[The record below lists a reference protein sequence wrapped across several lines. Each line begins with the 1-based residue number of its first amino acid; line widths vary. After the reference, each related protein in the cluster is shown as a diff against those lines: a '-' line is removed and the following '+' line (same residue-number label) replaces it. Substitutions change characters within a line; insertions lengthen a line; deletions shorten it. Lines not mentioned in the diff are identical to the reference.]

1 MRIRPSGSKVWLACP
16 LGLTMQNLYG
26 DRYPAGA
33 AADEGTAAH
42 WVLENT
48 LQGTEHPPEDWL
60 TAPNG
65 VAVTQDMRDH
75 AAAAE
80 SYVEDLCQSDTARVL
95 SERQLT
101 MRLPDGTALT
111 GTADVLVLPPDGKTV
126 HVIDYK
132 YGHGHVPAD
141 SPQLKIYGIAAAQE
155 FNRETVHLHVIQPRD
170 YTAKSPRS
178 YHFTPAAQ
186 TDFCDEVANA
196 LRLAMKPKPYAVA
209 GSHCLR
215 CPGRGH
221 CDTLRTASLEFSEA
235 CGTDTTAPEAVAAE
249 LRIAQQAVDLATARL
264 KGLQDE
270 ATHVISSGGLV
281 PGWALERKPGRQ
293 QWKASDE
300 AHVLALADAFGIGDA
315 VSKRVLI
322 TPLQAQKAG
331 LPAELVKLHT
341 ERPMGEP
348 KLVPAA
354 DTLAAQVFS
363 TGA

>member
-1 MRIRPSGSKVWLACP
+1 
-16 LGLTMQNLYG
+16 MQNLYG

-42 WVLENT
+42 WVLEEALAARVDEVT
-48 LQGTEHPPEDWL
+48 KV
-60 TAPNG
+60 APNG
-65 VAVTQDMRDH
+65 VSVTNDMIEHALNAVDFVERL
-75 AAAAE
+75 AE
-80 SYVEDLCQSDTARVL
+80 GITERCVF
-95 SERQLT
+95 SERRLT
-101 MRLPDGTALT
+101 MTLPDGTAIT
-111 GTADVLVLPPDGKTV
+111 GTADVVVLPPDGKTV

-155 FNRETVHLHVIQPRD
+155 FNREVVHLHVIQPRD
-170 YTAKSPRS
+170 YTARSPRS

-186 TDFCDEVANA
+186 NDFCDEVSNA
-196 LRLAMKPKPYAVA
+196 LRLAHAAKPYAVA
-209 GSHCLR
+209 GTHCLR

-270 ATHVISSGGLV
+270 ATHVLSSGCVV

-293 QWKASDE
+293 QWKATDE
-300 AHVLALADAFGIGDA
+300 AHVLQLADAFGIGDA

-341 ERPMGEP
+341 ERPMGDP

>member
-42 WVLENT
+42 WVLEQT
-48 LQGTEHPPEDWL
+48 LATGFTPEDL

-65 VAVTQDMRDH
+65 VAISEDMCRYAGD
-75 AAAAE
+75 AAQFIDKLG
-80 SYVEDLCQSDTARVL
+80 SGGVIY
-95 SERQLT
+95 SERQLA
-101 MRLPDGTALT
+101 MRLPDGTAIT
-111 GTADVLVLPPDGKTV
+111 GTADVVVLPPDGKTV

-141 SPQLKIYGIAAAQE
+141 SPQLKIYGIAAAQK
-155 FNRETVHLHVIQPRD
+155 FNREVVHMHVIQPRD

-186 TDFCDEVANA
+186 TEFCDEVANA

-209 GSHCLR
+209 GMHCLR

-270 ATHVISSGGLV
+270 ATHVLSSGGVV

-348 KLVPAA
+348 KLVPAG
-354 DTLAAQVFS
+354 DTLAAKVFS

>member
-42 WVLENT
+42 WVLEHT
-48 LQGTEHPPEDWL
+48 LAACVNADDL
-60 TAPNG
+60 LNVAAPNG
-65 VAVTQDMRDH
+65 VTVTKDMVAHAND
-75 AAAAE
+75 AAAFIE
-80 SYVEDLCQSDTARVL
+80 GLTGDGQRY

-101 MRLPDGTALT
+101 MTLPDGTAIS
-111 GTADVLVLPPDGKTV
+111 GTADVVVLPPDGKTV

-141 SPQLKIYGIAAAQE
+141 SPQLKIYGVAAAQE
-155 FNRETVHLHVIQPRD
+155 FNREVVHLHVIQPRD

-186 TDFCDEVANA
+186 NDFCDEVANA
-196 LRLAMKPKPYAVA
+196 LRMAMKPKPYAVA

-221 CDTLRTASLEFSEA
+221 CETLRAASLEFSEA
-235 CGTDTTAPEAVAAE
+235 SGTDTTAPEAVAAE
-249 LRIAQQAVDLATARL
+249 LRIAQQAVELATARL

-270 ATHVISSGGLV
+270 ATHVLSSGGVV

-293 QWKASDE
+293 EWKNE
-300 AHVLALADAFGIGDA
+300 QPVLALAEAFGILDT
-315 VSKRVLI
+315 VSTRKLI

>member
-26 DRYPAGA
+26 DRYPSGA

-42 WVLENT
+42 EVLEKA
-48 LQGTEHPPEDWL
+48 LRLEGTPT
-60 TAPNG
+60 TASNG
-65 VAVTQDMRDH
+65 VAITDEMRNH
-75 AAAAE
+75 AEAALQFVWRLQGDGGE
-80 SYVEDLCQSDTARVL
+80 FWT
-95 SERQLT
+95 ERQLT
-101 MRLPDGTALT
+101 MTLPDGTAIL
-111 GTADVLVLPPDGKTV
+111 GTADVVVLPPDGKTV

-141 SPQLKIYGIAAAQE
+141 SPQLKIYGVAAAQE
-155 FNRETVHLHVIQPRD
+155 FNREVVHLHVIQPRD
-170 YTAKSPRS
+170 YTARSPRS

-186 TDFCDEVANA
+186 SEFCDEVANA
-196 LRLAMKPKPYAVA
+196 LRLAHAAKPYAVA

-215 CPGRGH
+215 CPGRGP
-221 CDTLRTASLEFSEA
+221 
-235 CGTDTTAPEAVAAE
+235 CGTRRAATMEFAERCATEMISPEALSEE
-249 LRIAQQAVDLATARL
+249 LKIAQMAVDLATAGLR
-264 KGLQDE
+264 GLQDE
-270 ATHVISSGGLV
+270 ATHVLSGGGVV

-300 AHVLALADAFGIGDA
+300 AHVLALADAFGVGDA

-341 ERPMGEP
+341 ERPVGEP

-354 DTLAAQVFS
+354 DTLAAKTF
-363 TGA
+363 GA

>member
-1 MRIRPSGSKVWLACP
+1 MLRIRPSGSKVWLACP

-42 WVLENT
+42 EVLEAV
-48 LQGTEHPPEDWL
+48 L
-60 TAPNG
+60 TPGSRVLEFASNG
-65 VAVTQDMRDH
+65 VTISEEMREH
-75 AAAAE
+75 ARAAWL
-80 SYVEDLCQSDTARVL
+80 YVASLCGEGGAFH
-95 SERQLT
+95 SERPLT
-101 MRLPDGTALT
+101 MRLPTTPDIQ
-111 GTADVLVLPPDGKTV
+111 GTADVVVLPPDGKTV

-186 TDFCDEVANA
+186 TEFCDEVANA
-196 LRLAMKPKPYAVA
+196 LRLAMLPKPYAVA
-209 GSHCLR
+209 GTHCLR

-293 QWKASDE
+293 QWKATDE
-300 AHVLALADAFGIGDA
+300 AHVLALADAFGIGGA

-322 TPLQAQKAG
+322 TPPQAQKAG

-341 ERPMGEP
+341 ERPMGQP
-348 KLVPAA
+348 RLVPAA

>member
-1 MRIRPSGSKVWLACP
+1 MTLRIRPSGSKVWLACP

-26 DRYPAGA
+26 DRYPSGA

-42 WVLENT
+42 WVLEH
-48 LQGTEHPPEDWL
+48 LLGEVDRPEGL
-60 TAPNG
+60 IHAPNG
-65 VAVTQDMRDH
+65 VKITEDMVRHAQD
-75 AAAAE
+75 AANVVIGIASGGAW
-80 SYVEDLCQSDTARVL
+80 QT
-95 SERQLT
+95 ERQLT
-101 MRLPDGTALT
+101 MTLPDGTAIT
-111 GTADVLVLPPDGKTV
+111 GTADVVVLPPDGKSV

-155 FNRETVHLHVIQPRD
+155 FNREVVHLHVIQPRD
-170 YTAKSPRS
+170 YTARSPRS

-186 TDFCDEVANA
+186 SEFCDEVANA
-196 LRLAMKPKPYAVA
+196 LRLAHAAKPYAVA
-209 GSHCLR
+209 GTHCLR

-221 CDTLRTASLEFSEA
+221 CDTLRTASLEFSGA

-264 KGLQDE
+264 KGMQDE
-270 ATHVISSGGLV
+270 ATHVLSSGGVV

-293 QWKASDE
+293 QWKNESE
-300 AHVLALADAFGIGDA
+300 VLALADAFGIGDA

-341 ERPMGEP
+341 ERPVGEP

>member
-1 MRIRPSGSKVWLACP
+1 MTLRIRPSGSKVWLACP

-26 DRYPAGA
+26 DRYPSGA

-42 WVLENT
+42 EVLEAVI
-48 LQGTEHPPEDWL
+48 QYQPPPEV
-60 TAPNG
+60 AKNG
-65 VAVTQDMRDH
+65 VTVTQQMKEE
-75 AAAAE
+75 AYSALYNVIE
-80 SYVEDLCQSDTARVL
+80 PLCLSDVGEML
-95 SERQLT
+95 SERKLT
-101 MRLPDGTALT
+101 MTLPDGTAIT
-111 GTADVLVLPPDGKTV
+111 GTADVVVLPPDGKTV

-155 FNRETVHLHVIQPRD
+155 FNREVVHLHVIQPRD
-170 YTAKSPRS
+170 YTARSPRS
-178 YHFTPAAQ
+178 YHFTPNDQ
-186 TDFCDEVANA
+186 NDFCDEVANA
-196 LRLAMKPKPYAVA
+196 LRYAQLPKPYAVA

-270 ATHVISSGGLV
+270 ATHVLSSGGVV

-300 AHVLALADAFGIGDA
+300 AHVLQLADAFGIGDA

>member
-16 LGLTMQNLYG
+16 LGLTMQNIYG

-42 WVLENT
+42 WVLERT
-48 LQGTEHPPEDWL
+48 LIGETVPTVGD

-65 VAVTQDMRDH
+65 VAVTADMIRH
-75 AAAAE
+75 AADAAD
-80 SYVEDLCQSDTARVL
+80 YVESLCVETGAQVKVEYRL
-95 SERQLT
+95 S
-101 MRLPDGTALT
+101 MRLPDGTVIP
-111 GTADVLVLPPDGKTV
+111 GTTDILILSGDGRTL

-155 FNRETVHLHVIQPRD
+155 FGREVVHLHVIQPRD

-186 TDFCDEVANA
+186 NDFCDEVANA
-196 LRLAMKPKPYAVA
+196 LRYAHMSKPYAVA

-221 CDTLRTASLEFSEA
+221 CETLRTASLEFSGT

-249 LRIAQQAVDLATARL
+249 LSIAQQAVDLATARL

-270 ATHVISSGGLV
+270 ATYVLSGGGVV

-300 AHVLALADAFGIGDA
+300 AHVLALADAFGVGDA

-341 ERPMGEP
+341 ERPLGEP
-348 KLVPAA
+348 KLVPAGE
-354 DTLAAQVFS
+354 TLAAKTF
-363 TGA
+363 GA

>member
-1 MRIRPSGSKVWLACP
+1 MTLRIRPSGSKVWLACP

-26 DRYPAGA
+26 DRYPSGA

-42 WVLENT
+42 EVLECG
-48 LQGTEHPPEDWL
+48 LLGREVPSI
-60 TAPNG
+60 ASNG
-65 VAVTQDMRDH
+65 VKVTEEMCSH
-75 AAAAE
+75 SLAAFT
-80 SYVEDLCQSDTARVL
+80 YVGGLCGVDGQML

-101 MRLPDGTALT
+101 MTLPDGTAIT
-111 GTADVLVLPPDGKTV
+111 GTADVVVLPPDGKTV

-155 FNRETVHLHVIQPRD
+155 FNREVVHLHVIQPRD

-186 TDFCDEVANA
+186 NEFCDEVSNA
-196 LRLAMKPKPYAVA
+196 LRLAHAAKPYAAA
-209 GSHCLR
+209 GTHCLR

-249 LRIAQQAVDLATARL
+249 LRIAQKAVDLTTARL
-264 KGLQDE
+264 KGLEDE
-270 ATHVISSGGLV
+270 ATHVLSSGGVV

-300 AHVLALADAFGIGDA
+300 AHVLQLADAFGIGDA

-341 ERPMGEP
+341 ERPVGEP